1 MIPSKL
7 IRDVLKRYRVL
18 IFLGILYCIC
28 TSVICNLID
37 NHIDTSWLRT
47 ILKIVTYVGWFIIT
61 YTPQIKWM
69 RSIETNVND
78 LISAESY
85 MITKTLETGKVFVD
99 YDYSDLANSL
109 LKIEQRKEMTNKK

>member
-18 IFLGILYCIC
+18 IFLSILYCIC
-28 TSVICNLID
+28 TSVICNLIND
-37 NHIDTSWLRT
+37 HVDTSWLRP

-109 LKIEQRKEMTNKK
+109 LKIEQRKEMANKK

>member
-1 MIPSKL
+1 
-7 IRDVLKRYRVL
+7 
-18 IFLGILYCIC
+18 
-28 TSVICNLID
+28 
-37 NHIDTSWLRT
+37 
-47 ILKIVTYVGWFIIT
+47 
-61 YTPQIKWM
+61 M

-109 LKIEQRKEMTNKK
+109 LKIEQRKEMANKK